1 MAKKA
6 GTKRPGTKARRPG
19 GSSESLEST
28 VLAAALRLAAERGWS
43 RISLADIAEAA
54 GTPMSEL
61 HARFPGKLAI
71 LDAYSRQVDG
81 AVLKTV
87 DDEVPEGNARER
99 LFDVLM
105 RRFDVLDADR
115 DGIRAVAKASACDPL
130 ALACGA
136 CGLRRS
142 MAAMLEAAGISAGGL
157 AGILRVKGL
166 AAVYLAALRVWL
178 GDDSPDRAKTMAAL
192 DRALRRADGWAGMLD
207 RLRTGRAKPEP
218 AAEQA

>member
-6 GTKRPGTKARRPG
+6 GTKRPGAKARQPG
-19 GSSESLEST
+19 GTPESLESA
-28 VLAAALRLAAERGWS
+28 VLAAALRLAAEQGWS

-54 GTPMSEL
+54 GVPMSEL
-61 HARFPGKLAI
+61 HARFPSKLAI
-71 LDAYSRQVDG
+71 LDAYSRQVDR

-87 DDEVPEGNARER
+87 DDDAPEGNARER

-115 DGIRAVAKASACDPL
+115 DGVRAVAKASACDPL
-130 ALACGA
+130 ALVCGA

-157 AGILRVKGL
+157 AGLLRVKGL
-166 AAVYLAALRVWL
+166 AMVYLKTLRVWL
-178 GDDSPDRAKTMAAL
+178 GDDSEDRAKTMAAL
-192 DRALRRADGWAGMLD
+192 DRGLRRADGWAAMLD
-207 RLRTGRAKPEP
+207 RLRPSAPKPQP
-218 AAEQA
+218 A

>member
-6 GTKRPGTKARRPG
+6 GTGRKSAKRPAT
-19 GSSESLEST
+19 SSEKTFEGAVFT
-28 VLAAALRLAAERGWS
+28 AALGLAAERGWGK
-43 RISLADIAEAA
+43 ISLADIAEAA
-54 GTPMSEL
+54 QTPMSEL
-61 HARFPGKLAI
+61 HARFATKQAI
-71 LDAYSRQVDG
+71 LDAFSRHVDH

-87 DDEVPEGNARER
+87 DDEAPEGNARER

-115 DGIRAVAKASACDPL
+115 DGVKAVVKASACDPL

-166 AAVYLAALRVWL
+166 AAVYLAALRAWL

-192 DRALRRADGWAGMLD
+192 DRALRRADGWAAMLD
-207 RLRTGRAKPEP
+207 RLRPSAPKPQP
-218 AAEQA
+218 A